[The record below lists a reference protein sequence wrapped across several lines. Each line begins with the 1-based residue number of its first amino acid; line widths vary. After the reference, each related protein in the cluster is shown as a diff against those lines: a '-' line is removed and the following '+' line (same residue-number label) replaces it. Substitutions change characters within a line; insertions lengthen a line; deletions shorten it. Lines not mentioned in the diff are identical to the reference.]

1 MAYQVQRA
9 DPENTTKIV
18 VDNETVDITST
29 SLSLVG
35 RNVVDFGKHLAQN
48 FVQVLENF
56 ADNNAPLNPMPG
68 QLWYDNDPS
77 VQALK
82 LNIGTVDGDAGADWI
97 ILLMGSNVVGDEIN
111 ELEGSLGSMIEG
123 DGTYNA
129 QAFVTHGFSHIGN
142 TGNSLFQSLQE
153 LDTAIINIEGNANNL
168 QGEISAAQIN
178 VDALEVSLGSFI
190 TGTGEF
196 DDADLTVLP
205 YIGAPMALITLKDAF
220 ININTSFTNLGTS
233 LGIDAALEEI
243 NRIENGMGFLLA
255 NGTIDVTALNTL
267 TNVNISA
274 DGTLLNALS
283 DLSVAIDL
291 ATAAAL
297 DAGDLPSLT
306 AKVNNMESEALG
318 GMVTASGLYD
328 NSPFSATTFLA
339 NTTSVQSALLELD
352 ASLTGVL
359 PTGVPV
365 AQAEVDA
372 IETTLGLFCKA
383 DGTIQANE
391 LTAFANVP
399 GPVAS
404 LQDAL
409 SQMDTAIT
417 NAALS
422 GLTETQGDL
431 RYLRADDFAQGT
443 GPGGARYALIPLA
456 GGQKL
461 LIQWGQATVAGTI
474 TLATSYTNA
483 VYSVNTT
490 LSTTYNPKRDTWI
503 SNRTT
508 GTFTWGAWKGGP
520 ITWLTVG
527 VL

>member
-18 VDNETVDITST
+18 IDNETVDITST

-48 FVQVLENF
+48 FVQGLENF
-56 ADNNAPLNPMPG
+56 ADNNAPLNPIPG
-68 QLWYDNDPS
+68 QLWYDNNPA

-82 LNIGTVDGDAGADWI
+82 LNIGTVDGNAGADWTV
-97 ILLMGSNVVGDEIN
+97 LLMGTNVIKDEVD
-111 ELEGSLGSMIEG
+111 ELEGSLGDMIEG
-123 DGTYNA
+123 DGLYNA
-129 QAFVTHGFSHIGN
+129 QAFVTQGFDHIGN
-142 TGNSLFQSLQE
+142 SGNSLLESLQE
-153 LDTAIINIEGNANNL
+153 FDVALSGIEANSVNL

-196 DDADLTVLP
+196 DDADLTALP

-233 LGIDAALEEI
+233 LGIDDALEEI
-243 NRIENGMGFLLA
+243 NRIEDSMGFLLA
-255 NGTIDVTALNTL
+255 NGAVDAAALNEL
-267 TNVNISA
+267 TNINIST
-274 DGTLLNALS
+274 DGTLLNALT
-283 DLSVAIDL
+283 DLNAAIDL
-291 ATAAAL
+291 ATEAAL
-297 DAGDLPSLT
+297 DTGDLPSLT
-306 AKVNNMESEALG
+306 TKVNNMEKEALG
-318 GMVTASGLYD
+318 DMVTASGLYD
-328 NSPFSATTFLA
+328 NSPFSATTFLS

-372 IETTLGLFCKA
+372 IETTLGLFCRA

-417 NAALS
+417 NAATS
-422 GLTETQGDL
+422 GLTEVDTD
-431 RYLRADDFAQGT
+431 
-443 GPGGARYALIPLA
+443 ARYFQKTEFETGSGWTIIPMN
-456 GGQKL
+456 GGSNL
-461 LIQWGQATVAGTI
+461 LIQWGRGVADGATAVVLPVAYSN
-474 TLATSYTNA
+474 TSYTVSYTIAGAANSKRSGWTNITGPGSFIMG
-483 VYSVNTT
+483 VGGD
-490 LSTTYNPKRDTWI
+490 YNSMWM
-503 SNRTT
+503 
-508 GTFTWGAWKGGP
+508 A
-520 ITWLTVG
+520 VG
-527 VL
+527 VAG